1 MSTTTRPA
9 APSTL
14 SVPELL
20 APAGT
25 PRKLETA
32 LHFGADAVYVG
43 LKRFSMRSFA
53 GNFDLDELA
62 WAVDYA
68 HARDKRLYVAINVQ
82 PYDDDLED
90 ITATLGDVQAIGP
103 DAIIVGDAGVYAL
116 ARRHAPRVPLHLSTQ
131 AGVTNTAACEFWRE
145 QGVERIILAR
155 ELRVAQIATMVSR
168 TRVQLE
174 TFVHGAV
181 CIGFS
186 GRCFLSL
193 YWAGRDPRKGECA
206 QGCRWPY
213 RLIEDRR
220 QPGLAH
226 GMVEDERGT
235 HFFDARDLCALP
247 VLEQLVDT
255 GVHALKIEGRTRSEY
270 YVGVVTDVYR
280 TALNYLARGDRQGFR
295 QRVSE
300 WTAELRRTGKRPFS
314 THFLTGEQDR
324 LDSYSPGGS
333 PLGGT
338 HDFLGR
344 VTANRGNHVEVE
356 LHNPLG
362 PGTTV
367 ELCDRGMLREIATV
381 ETVRTPE
388 GTARGTAH
396 EGETVRVDGRFRATV
411 GALVRRGRHDATAA
425 G

>member
-1 MSTTTRPA
+1 
-9 APSTL
+9 
-14 SVPELL
+14 
-20 APAGT
+20 
-25 PRKLETA
+25 
-32 LHFGADAVYVG
+32 
-43 LKRFSMRSFA
+43 MRSFA
-53 GNFDLDELA
+53 GNFDLDQLA
-62 WAVDYA
+62 RAVGYA

-82 PYDDDLED
+82 PYDDELED
-90 ITATLGDVQAIGP
+90 IAATLHDVEAIGP
-103 DAIIVGDAGVYAL
+103 DAIIVGDAGVCAL
-116 ARRHAPRVPLHLSTQ
+116 AKRHAPRVPLHLSTQ
-131 AGVTNTAACEFWRE
+131 AGVTNTAACELWRE

-155 ELRVAQIATMVSR
+155 ELSVGQIATLAKK
-168 TRVQLE
+168 TRVELE

-213 RLIEDRR
+213 RLVEDRR
-220 QPGLAH
+220 HPGLAH
-226 GMVEDERGT
+226 GIVEDERGT
-235 HFFDARDLCALP
+235 HFFDAKDRCALP

-255 GVHALKIEGRTRSEY
+255 GVHALKIEGRTRSEH

-280 TALNYLARGDRQGFR
+280 TALDHLARGDRQGFR
-295 QRVSE
+295 ERVGE

-324 LDSYSPGGS
+324 LDRYSPGGS
-333 PLGGT
+333 PLGGS
-338 HDFLGR
+338 HDYLGR
-344 VTANRGNHVEVE
+344 VIANRGNHVEVE
-356 LHNPLG
+356 LHSPLG

-367 ELCDRGMLREIATV
+367 ELCDRGMLREHATV
-381 ETVRTPE
+381 ETVRTRG

-411 GALVRRGRHDATAA
+411 GALVRLGRLDASAA